1 MTHFTK
7 KTATFALVT
16 LMSTAPFAAFATE
29 TGSPQQSV
37 EADPNEN
44 VSKKPVT
51 GESMEDTAKA
61 DQGENAYDDA
71 EVVENVDGSLVEE
84 DAKSDG

>member
-1 MTHFTK
+1 MTHFK
-7 KTATFALVT
+7 NAATIVT
-16 LMSTAPFAAFATE
+16 ISLLSAVPVAGFATE

-37 EADPNEN
+37 EADPNEE
-44 VSKKPVT
+44 VSSKKVT

-71 EVVENVDGSLVEE
+71 EVVEDVDGSLEE
-84 DAKSDG
+84 DDAKSDS